1 MLTPCSGVLE
11 FKWDPSLECECYV
24 KGKQERNRR
33 SASRNTELKRG
44 GEQLSSFSERHEW
57 EI

>member
-1 MLTPCSGVLE
+1 M
-11 FKWDPSLECECYV
+11 
-24 KGKQERNRR
+24 KGKQERNRG